1 VQIELLWIIPIV
13 AFASFILLVIYLFQK
28 KQNATSPD
36 LNSEVEHYN
45 YGYKKVNRV
54 QPVSEDRLYDLEK
67 AISIVTQSLTNQ
79 QKMIDKFQKENTES
93 NAEVNELKVKLRELY
108 KEHDIVLSENY
119 SLRAKVKK
127 LMDGKADPSET
138 SEKEILSEQNLNDNK
153 TGPNL
158 KLYEDT
164 RLMNLM
170 VLDDTTE
177 LDLSEAR

>member
-1 VQIELLWIIPIV
+1 MQIELLWIIPIV

-28 KQNATSPD
+28 KQNKASPD

-45 YGYKKVNRV
+45 YGYQKENRV
-54 QPVSEDRLYDLEK
+54 QQVSDDRLYELEK
-67 AISIVTQSLTNQ
+67 AIALVTQSITSQ

-93 NAEVNELKVKLRELY
+93 NAEMNELKVKLRELY

-127 LMDGKADPSET
+127 LLGDKSDPT
-138 SEKEILSEQNLNDNK
+138 DVPEKERHSESDLNDSK
-153 TGPNL
+153 AGPNL

-164 RLMNLM
+164 RLLNLM
-170 VLDDTTE
+170 ALDDTSE
-177 LDLSEAR
+177 FDFSEAR